1 MKQKTIV
8 SFVLAVAVLL
18 FLVLAGRYGFT
29 VVKIEDAQQAAQ
41 SEEFDPVQYVEG
53 IWASALIPSFEEAVD
68 LHQILAEVQ
77 VSEKGSASK
86 ENLLAI
92 ANKYGLITEGE
103 ALVFK
108 VKGTGKIVKVNAS
121 SMGTV
126 EVALD
131 GYDGPIK
138 VLIFIGDRI
147 PPDNTSVRDAVGF
160 MKIGDFPNQVPYGQV
175 SSEINL
181 RIVRD
186 IVGALDRDNLVGK
199 TVSFK
204 GAFSIPTFN
213 QIIIQAREVKI
224 APVIFTLGE

>member
-8 SFVLAVAVLL
+8 NIAIALAVL
-18 FLVLAGRYGFT
+18 FLLALAGRYGFT
-29 VVKIEDAQQAAQ
+29 VVKIEDSQQAAE
-41 SEEFDPVQYVEG
+41 SEAFDPVKYVDG
-53 IWASALIPSFEEAVD
+53 IWASALIPSFDEAVD
-68 LHQILAEVQ
+68 LHQILSEVE

-108 VKGTGKIVKVNAS
+108 VKGTGKIVQVNQS

-175 SSEINL
+175 SSEINM
-181 RIVRD
+181 RIIRD
-186 IVGALDRDNLVGK
+186 VVGTLDKDNLVGK

-213 QIIIQAREVKI
+213 QIVIQAKEVKI